1 MKFSS
6 PELIDMKKTALLF
19 PGQGSQYVGMGQS
32 FVQADEEAA
41 KLFSMAEEISG
52 IPLQQLC
59 FEGPMEDLTR
69 VLHLQPALTAVNLAC
84 FQHLSRVLPDFKPAF
99 VAGHSLGEY
108 SALHAAG
115 VLSAEDTMRL
125 VTRRGEL
132 MEREGRA
139 NPGGMRAV
147 LGLSIEELDRI
158 IHGYGGNGIAVVANH
173 NTEKQVVISGDS
185 TGLDEVSA
193 LCKEQGGK
201 VIPLKVSVA
210 NHSPLVA
217 GAVDDFADFMAVIP
231 FQQPQVPLL
240 FNATAQPE
248 EDPEEMRKIMA
259 RQIASRVR
267 WFEIVEQMVAAGVE
281 VFVELGPKTVL
292 TGMMKKI
299 LPRKSEIR
307 CLQADTPELIE
318 RVVKEISA

>member
-1 MKFSS
+1 
-6 PELIDMKKTALLF
+6 MKKTALLF

-32 FVQADEEAA
+32 FVQDNAEAQ
-41 KLFSMAEEISG
+41 KLFTMAEEISG

-84 FQHLSRVLPDFKPAF
+84 HQYLFHLLPDFKPAF

-108 SALHAAG
+108 SALQAAG
-115 VLSAEDTMRL
+115 VLSLEDTMRL
-125 VTRRGEL
+125 VTKRGEL
-132 MEREGRA
+132 MEREGAA

-147 LGLSIEELDRI
+147 LGLTIEALDEI
-158 IHGYGGNGIAVVANH
+158 LDGYTGDGVAVVANH
-173 NTEKQVVISGDS
+173 NCEKQVVISGN
-185 TGLDEVSA
+185 TKGLDEVSA
-193 LCKEQGGK
+193 LCGEQGGK

-217 GAVDDFADFMAVIP
+217 GAVQDFAAFMDGIS
-231 FQQPQVPLL
+231 FEQPQISLL
-240 FNATAQPE
+240 FNATAQPQK
-248 EDPEEMRKIMA
+248 DPAEIRNIMA

-267 WFEIVEQMVAAGVE
+267 WFEIIRQMVGQGVE

-292 TGMMKKI
+292 TGLMKKI
-299 LPRKSEIR
+299 LPRKSEIL
-307 CLQADTPELIE
+307 CLQADTPELIS
-318 RVVKEISA
+318 RVVQEISA